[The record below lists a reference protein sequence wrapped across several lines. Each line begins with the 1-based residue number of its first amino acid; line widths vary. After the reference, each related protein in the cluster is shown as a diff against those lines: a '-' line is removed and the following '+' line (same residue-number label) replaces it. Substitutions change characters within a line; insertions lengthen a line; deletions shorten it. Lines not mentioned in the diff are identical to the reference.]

1 MLPDIWQDSIRNVAI
16 WTFFWPFFNLPIQLT
31 FSKFKL
37 RNNFQNF
44 FLRLWELLLRKLSE
58 KGLKLQQALVLVQF
72 FRQCDE
78 VMFWI
83 KDKEAFVATEE
94 FGQDLEHVEVLQR
107 KFEEFQK
114 DMASQEYRI
123 SEVCD
128 AAEKLISDA
137 HPDVDQINDR
147 KNEVLHAWANLKAM
161 AIAKQEKLFG
171 AQEIQRFNRDADETI
186 TWITEKDVLISSEYG
201 KDLASVQTLQ
211 RKHETLERDLAALED
226 KVRAL
231 TAEAERLQTIHMEHS
246 QDIQSK
252 HEEIKS
258 CWETLISKAKEHRQK
273 LDESYFLHRFLSDY
287 RDLTSWINDTKA
299 VIAQGTN
306 KLFRF

>member
-1 MLPDIWQDSIRNVAI
+1 MFTFKIRSADLLS
-16 WTFFWPFFNLPIQLT
+16 FSPFFVFGNFVYTTNL
-31 FSKFKL
+31 
-37 RNNFQNF
+37 
-44 FLRLWELLLRKLSE
+44 LSICRIFMYYV
-58 KGLKLQQALVLVQF
+58 LKKSF
-72 FRQCDE
+72 
-78 VMFWI
+78 
-83 KDKEAFVATEE
+83 
-94 FGQDLEHVEVLQR
+94 
-107 KFEEFQK
+107 
-114 DMASQEYRI
+114 I
-123 SEVCD
+123 SV
-128 AAEKLISDA
+128 
-137 HPDVDQINDR
+137 
-147 KNEVLHAWANLKAM
+147 
-161 AIAKQEKLFG
+161 KQEKLFG

-231 TAEAERLQTIHMEHS
+231 TAEAERLQTIHSEHS

-287 RDLTSWINDTKA
+287 RDLTSWINDTKSF
-299 VIAQGTN
+299 IAQG
-306 KLFRF
+306 KF